1 MNNLNIIKLLCYSG
15 LIPFFSLSILNFYL
29 KNLIIIDIFSIYSLI
44 ILSFLCGSTWIYLIL
59 IETKINI
66 KPYLFFIILSPIFLI
81 LCEIFLNV
89 EIKFFIYAIFY
100 LLIQQIDN
108 KFMQNYNYLRIR
120 KNLTILVVI
129 SHLIM
134 LISVYSNSLGNIF

>member
-29 KNLIIIDIFSIYSLI
+29 KKLIIIDIYSIYSLI

>member
-15 LIPFFSLSILNFYL
+15 LIPFFSLSILNFYF
-29 KNLIIIDIFSIYSLI
+29 KNLIIIDVFSIYSLV

-66 KPYLFFIILSPIFLI
+66 KPYLFFIILSPVFLI
-81 LCEIFLNV
+81 LCEIFLKI
-89 EIKFFIYAIFY
+89 EIKFFVYAIFY
-100 LLIQQIDN
+100 FLIQYIDN
-108 KFMQNYNYLRIR
+108 KFMQNYDYLRIR

-129 SHLIM
+129 SHIIM
-134 LISVYSNSLGNIF
+134 LISIYTNSF

>member
-15 LIPFFSLSILNFYL
+15 LIPFFSLSILNFYF

-59 IETKINI
+59 IETKTNI
-66 KPYLFFIILSPIFLI
+66 KLYLFFIILSPIFLI
-81 LCEIFLNV
+81 LCEIFLSV
-89 EIKFFIYAIFY
+89 ETKFFIYAIFY
-100 LLIQQIDN
+100 FLIQHIDN

-129 SHLIM
+129 SHIIM
-134 LISVYSNSLGNIF
+134 LIGVYSNSL

>member
-15 LIPFFSLSILNFYL
+15 LIPFFSLAILNFYF
-29 KNLIIIDIFSIYSLI
+29 KNLIIIDVFSIYSLV

-66 KPYLFFIILSPIFLI
+66 KPYLFFIILSPVFLI
-81 LCEIFLNV
+81 LCEIFLKI
-89 EIKFFIYAIFY
+89 EIKFFVYAIFY
-100 LLIQQIDN
+100 FLIQHIDN
-108 KFMQNYNYLRIR
+108 KFMQNYDYLRIR

-129 SHLIM
+129 SHIIM
-134 LISVYSNSLGNIF
+134 LISIYTNSF

>member
-29 KNLIIIDIFSIYSLI
+29 KKLIIIDIFSIYSLI

-129 SHLIM
+129 SHIIM

>member
-1 MNNLNIIKLLCYSG
+1 MSNLNIIKFLCYSG
-15 LIPFFSLSILNFYL
+15 LIPFFSLSILNFYF
-29 KNLIIIDIFSIYSLI
+29 KNLIIVDIFSIYSLI
-44 ILSFLCGSTWIYLIL
+44 ILSFLCGSTWVYLIL
-59 IETKINI
+59 IETKINT
-66 KPYLFFIILSPIFLI
+66 KNYLLFIILSPIFLI
-81 LCEIFLNV
+81 LCEIFLSI

-100 LLIQQIDN
+100 FIIQQVDN

-134 LISVYSNSLGNIF
+134 LISVYSNSLWDIF

>member
-15 LIPFFSLSILNFYL
+15 LIPFFSLSILNFYF

-59 IETKINI
+59 IETKKNI
-66 KPYLFFIILSPIFLI
+66 KFYLFFIILSPIFLI
-81 LCEIFLNV
+81 VCEIFLRV
-89 EIKFFIYAIFY
+89 EIKFFVYAIFY
-100 LLIQQIDN
+100 FLIQQIDN
-108 KFMQNYNYLRIR
+108 KFLQNYDYLKIR

-129 SHLIM
+129 SHIIM
-134 LISVYSNSLGNIF
+134 LVGVYSDSL